1 MYAIVEGGTAPSG
14 RVQVSGAKNSATRLL
29 AAALLTEDHVELH
42 NFPTSL
48 VDAQHKVRF
57 VQSMGANVIADSGT
71 QTLSIDTPD
80 LDAASLSIDGYDVPI
95 RTTYLLAAPQLVRTG
110 RARIPYPAGC
120 KIGGG
125 AGGGRGY
132 DLHVMV
138 WEALG
143 CTVSETP
150 TYIEV
155 VAPSGGMRGGSVD
168 FPIST
173 VGGTE
178 NALLCAAVAS
188 GTSRISN
195 AYITPEIDDLIELLR
210 RMGADVVVAGNSHI
224 VVTGKSSL
232 LGGAHMNVMADRI
245 EALTWIVYALISGG
259 DLMVKGVPFSAMQ
272 VPLIHLEHAGV
283 DLMGSSDSLYVGPES
298 LKSGSIQPFEV
309 ACGTHPGVISDMQ
322 PFFVMLGLLSAGTSR
337 VFDYRYP
344 ERIGFVE
351 QLAKFV
357 PSRALEARPGAIT
370 IRGPQ
375 EFSPAEADSTDLRGS
390 MAVLMAALCAN
401 GPSRV
406 NGVELALRGY
416 DRLES
421 KLRAVGAELSVHNAR
436 TPELVATGSNRP

>member
-1 MYAIVEGGTAPSG
+1 MYAIIEGGNVPSG

-57 VQSMGANVIADSGT
+57 VQSMGANVKVDGPAK
-71 QTLSIDTPD
+71 TLAIDTPN
-80 LDAASLSIDGYDVPI
+80 LDAAGLNTDGYDVPI
-95 RTTYLLAAPQLVRTG
+95 RTTYLLAAPQLARTG

-143 CTVSETP
+143 CTVTETP
-150 TYIEV
+150 SYIEIT
-155 VAPSGGMRGGSVD
+155 APYGGMRGGSVD

-188 GTSRISN
+188 GTSTIYN

-224 VVTGKSSL
+224 VITGKSGL
-232 LGGAHMNVMADRI
+232 LGGAHMSVMADRI

-259 DLMVKGVPFSAMQ
+259 DLMVKGVPFDAMQ

-298 LKSGSIQPFEV
+298 LKAGSIQPFEV

-351 QLAKFV
+351 ELAKFL
-357 PSRALEARPGAIT
+357 PAQALEARPGAIT

-375 EFSPAEADSTDLRGS
+375 GFAAAEAESTDLRGS
-390 MAVLMAALCAN
+390 MAVLMAALCAP
-401 GPSRV
+401 GTSRV
-406 NGVELALRGY
+406 NGVQLALRGY
-416 DRLES
+416 DQLES
-421 KLRAVGAELSVHNAR
+421 KLRTVGARLSVHD
-436 TPELVATGSNRP
+436 TPAPALATAGSIRP

>member
-1 MYAIVEGGTAPSG
+1 M
-14 RVQVSGAKNSATRLL
+14 
-29 AAALLTEDHVELH
+29 ELR

-57 VQSMGANVIADSGT
+57 VQSMGANVRVDEAGQTIAV
-71 QTLSIDTPD
+71 DTPH
-80 LDAASLSIDGYDVPI
+80 LDAADLNSDGYDVPI
-95 RTTYLLAAPQLVRTG
+95 RTTYLLAAPQLARTG

-143 CTVSETP
+143 CEVTETP
-150 TYIEV
+150 SYIQIT
-155 VAPSGGMRGGSVD
+155 APRGEMRGGSID

-178 NALLCAAVAS
+178 NALLCAAVAK
-188 GTSRISN
+188 GTSTIFN

-210 RMGADVVVAGNSHI
+210 RMGADIVVTGNSHI
-224 VVTGKSSL
+224 VVTGHSGL
-232 LGGAHMNVMADRI
+232 LGGAHMSVMPDRI

-283 DLMGSSDSLYVGPES
+283 DLMGSSDSLYVAPES

-344 ERIGFVE
+344 ERIGFVQE
-351 QLAKFV
+351 LAKFL
-357 PSRALEARPGAIT
+357 PLGAIEARPGAIT
-370 IRGPQ
+370 MRGPQ
-375 EFSPAEADSTDLRGS
+375 RFSAAEAESTDLRGS
-390 MAVLMAALCAN
+390 MSVLMAALCAN
-401 GPSRV
+401 GTSRV
-406 NGVELALRGY
+406 NNVELALRGY

-421 KLRAVGAELSVHNAR
+421 KLRSVGADLSVHDA
-436 TPELVATGSNRP
+436 PAPQLVR

>member
-1 MYAIVEGGTAPSG
+1 MYAVIEGGNVPSG
-14 RVQVSGAKNSATRLL
+14 RVHVSGAKNSATRLL

-57 VQSMGANVIADSGT
+57 VQSMGANVNVDSEV
-71 QTLSIDTPD
+71 QTVAVNTPD
-80 LDAASLSIDGYDVPI
+80 LDAAKLESARYDVPI
-95 RTTYLLAAPQLVRTG
+95 RTTYLLAAPQLARSG

-138 WEALG
+138 WEAMG

-150 TYIEV
+150 GYIEIS
-155 VAPSGGMRGGSVD
+155 APRKGMRGGSID

-188 GTSRISN
+188 GTTTIYN

-210 RMGADVVVAGNSHI
+210 RMGADVVAAGNSHI
-224 VVTGKSSL
+224 VVTGSTGL
-232 LGGAHMNVMADRI
+232 LSGAHMNVMADRI

-259 DLMVKGVPFSAMQ
+259 DLLIKNVPFNAMQ

-283 DLMGSSDSLYVGPES
+283 DLMKSSDSLYVGPES

-322 PFFVMLGLLSAGTSR
+322 PFFAMLGLRSAGTSR
-337 VFDYRYP
+337 IFDYRYP
-344 ERIGFVE
+344 ERIGFARE
-351 QLAKFV
+351 LAKFL
-357 PSRALEARPGAIT
+357 PAGALEARPGAIT
-370 IRGPQ
+370 TRGPQ
-375 EFSPAEADSTDLRGS
+375 QFKSAEADSTDLRGS
-390 MAVLMAALCAN
+390 MSVLMAALCAD
-401 GPSRV
+401 GVSQV
-406 NGVELALRGY
+406 NNVELALRGY
-416 DRLES
+416 DRLED
-421 KLRAVGAELSVHNAR
+421 KLAKVGASLNVHPDPVRELSR
-436 TPELVATGSNRP
+436 TGASSV

>member
-1 MYAIVEGGTAPSG
+1 MYAIVDGGNVPSG

-29 AAALLTEDHVELH
+29 AASLLTEDHVELH

-57 VQSMGANVIADSGT
+57 VQSMGANIQVDTAA
-71 QTLSIDTPD
+71 QTLAIDTPSLDAGD
-80 LDAASLSIDGYDVPI
+80 LDSNGYDVPI
-95 RTTYLLAAPQLVRTG
+95 RTTYLLAAPQLARTG

-138 WEALG
+138 WESLG
-143 CTVSETP
+143 CTVTETVS
-150 TYIEV
+150 YIEIQ
-155 VAPSGGMRGGSVD
+155 APPGGLHGGKVD

-178 NALLCAAVAS
+178 NALMCAAVATGVS
-188 GTSRISN
+188 TIYN
-195 AYITPEIDDLIELLR
+195 AYITPEIEDLIELLR

-224 VVTGKSSL
+224 VVSGNGSL
-232 LGGAHMNVMADRI
+232 LGGAHMTVMADRI

-259 DLMVKGVPFSAMQ
+259 DLFIKGVPFNAMQ

-283 DLMGSSDSLYVGPES
+283 DLMGSSDSLYVAPDS
-298 LKSGSIQPFEV
+298 LKAGSIQPFEV

-344 ERIGFVE
+344 ERIGFIKE
-351 QLAKFV
+351 LAKFLPEGAV
-357 PSRALEARPGAIT
+357 EARPGAIT
-370 IRGPQ
+370 MRGPQ
-375 EFSPAEADSTDLRGS
+375 AFRAAEAESTDLRGS
-390 MAVLMAALCAN
+390 MSVLMAALCAP
-401 GPSRV
+401 GTSKV
-406 NGVELALRGY
+406 NNVQLALRGY

-421 KLRAVGAELSVHNAR
+421 KLKSVGADLSVHQSTPALAGSGPAR
-436 TPELVATGSNRP
+436 L